1 MRETKDQTIER
12 LKKEVDEQ
20 KSELTK
26 VKKDRKRLNYAVEKM
41 KRQMQKLS
49 SQSST
54 EDIEKIKEL
63 EQLIEEQKSTIAEKE
78 NEKQKMEK
86 RLYQTIEDKDFHYDN
101 LMKRYNTVREE
112 VKAEYD
118 GYVDE
123 ALKKIA
129 KFRNYQNNYYIYS
142 RNLSAYESGAK
153 YYMIKENGEEHEY
166 PMFSTSDL
174 FIQIH
179 PKTGVPLTDIHFK
192 LFKEWS
198 WGNLDYLQYYS
209 PYEECLNEV
218 KMVADTE
225 IIVSSAYK
233 LKKYYHIMSICY
245 SDRCY
250 P

>member
-1 MRETKDQTIER
+1 MKETKDQTIER
-12 LKKEVDEQ
+12 LKSEVAEQ

-41 KRQMQKLS
+41 KRQIQKLS

-63 EQLIEEQKSTIAEKE
+63 ERLIEEQKSTIAEKE

-123 ALKKIA
+123 VLEKIA
-129 KFRNYQNNYYIYS
+129 KFRNYSNNYYIYS
-142 RNLSAYESGAK
+142 NNRSSY
-153 YYMIKENGEEHEY
+153 ENGEEYYMVKENDEERKY

-192 LFKEWS
+192 IFYQWS
-198 WGNLDYLQYYS
+198 KYNLDYLQYHAHFK
-209 PYEECLNEV
+209 EWLNNV

-233 LKKYYHIMSICY
+233 LGKKILPYYEHLLF
-245 SDRCY
+245 
-250 P
+250 